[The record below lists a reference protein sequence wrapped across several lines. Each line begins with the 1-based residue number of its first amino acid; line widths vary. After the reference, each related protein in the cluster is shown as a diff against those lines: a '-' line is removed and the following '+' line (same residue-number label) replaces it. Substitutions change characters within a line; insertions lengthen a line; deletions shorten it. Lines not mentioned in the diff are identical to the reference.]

1 MTEPP
6 NPYDPAPP
14 VGQGQSPYGAPMQ
27 PVEYGQYGA
36 PPPPAGPPPQP
47 VVTAARL
54 MFVGAALGLINLIV
68 VLASKSSLRDQI
80 ARKNPDFDA
89 HQLDTAVNA
98 AVAVGIVFGIIFTV
112 LYVLLALQVQKGKNW
127 ARIVTWI
134 LAALGVLGA
143 LASLAQTTTGGS
155 RVLSLI
161 SGVLDLAIIILLA
174 QKVSNAYFR
183 RPRF

>member
-36 PPPPAGPPPQP
+36 PPPLAGPPPQP

-155 RVLSLI
+155 RILSLI

-174 QKVSNAYFR
+174 QKVSTAYFR

>member
-54 MFVGAALGLINLIV
+54 MFVGAGLGLINLIV

-161 SGVLDLAIIILLA
+161 SGVLDVAIIILLA

>member
-27 PVEYGQYGA
+27 PVDYGQYGA
-36 PPPPAGPPPQP
+36 PPPPVGPPPQP

-161 SGVLDLAIIILLA
+161 SGVLDVAIIILLA
-174 QKVSNAYFR
+174 QKVSTAYFR
-183 RPRF
+183 RPRV